1 MRSPGAPPQPWT
13 SCSRVRRSPGST
25 PRSYTPTAP
34 HSSDL
39 GSASGTFVDGVQI
52 AANKA
57 HALAE
62 GAVIT
67 LGECKTTYTYRL
79 SAKAKGATKR
89 KR

>member
-1 MRSPGAPPQPWT
+1 VDLVLKDASI
-13 SCSRVRRSPGST
+13 SRQHAALIHADG
-25 PRSYTPTAP
+25 TAFVQ
-34 HSSDL
+34 DL
-39 GSASGTFVDGVQI
+39 GSASGTYVDGVQI

-79 SAKAKGATKR
+79 SAKAKGAIKR

>member
-1 MRSPGAPPQPWT
+1 MILWFFLLRN
-13 SCSRVRRSPGST
+13 
-25 PRSYTPTAP
+25 
-34 HSSDL
+34 
-39 GSASGTFVDGVQI
+39 SALVDVADGVQI
-52 AANKA
+52 TANKA

-79 SAKAKGATKR
+79 SAKAKGAIKR